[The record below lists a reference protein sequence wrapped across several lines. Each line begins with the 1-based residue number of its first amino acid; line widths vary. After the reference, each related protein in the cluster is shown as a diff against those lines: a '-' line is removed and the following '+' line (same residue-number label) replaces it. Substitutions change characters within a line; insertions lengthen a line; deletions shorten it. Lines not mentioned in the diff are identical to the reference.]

1 MIIYIFE
8 EGVSVIITFFANPL
22 YTFLLDEK
30 LNPSM
35 HFMVEVVLKLS
46 RNLNNLQILYFVP
59 L

>member
-8 EGVSVIITFFANPL
+8 EGVSVITFFAYQL

-46 RNLNNLQILYFVP
+46 RNLNNLQILYFV
-59 L
+59 LL